1 MKDTKLDHIVMG
13 FKSPDSVLTDGINDQ
28 LENEDDLQDV
38 STHHVMDPDSD
49 NENSANNEGN
59 LDQNIRLINAYFK
72 EVGIESLLTHEQ
84 EIELSANLKKCEV
97 RANNILNVIEK
108 GLGRSFGDD
117 NVKALDELRKAFNDE
132 SASYSRKGLSI
143 KRLTR
148 LIKLFE
154 SYSGKAI
161 EYRNRF
167 IKANLRL
174 VASIAK
180 KYLGRGVPFL
190 DLLQEGNLG
199 LIRAVEK
206 FDYTKGFK
214 FSTYASWW
222 INQSIMRSSFSQ
234 TRAVRVPAYV
244 LEKSNKVRKIRNNL
258 EDEMG
263 RRPLHK
269 EIAKTAKM
277 TEESINWVLGKNDKV
292 VSLDAT
298 VMGDKMT
305 FLDVVADPNSIPAD
319 TLITAASVPQS
330 LGKALLMLSFRE
342 QEILKM
348 RFGLGYENAS
358 TLDEVGKRFSLTRER
373 IRQIEKGALEK
384 IKNSN
389 TGTILKS
396 LIEEYQ

>member
-132 SASYSRKGLSI
+132 SASYSRKGLSK

-234 TRAVRVPAYV
+234 TRTVRVPAYV

-348 RFGLGYENAS
+348 RFGLGHENAS

>member
-132 SASYSRKGLSI
+132 SASYSRKGLSK

-234 TRAVRVPAYV
+234 TRTVRVPAYV

>member
-132 SASYSRKGLSI
+132 SASYSRKGLSK

-174 VASIAK
+174 VASMAK

-234 TRAVRVPAYV
+234 TRTVRVPAYV

-277 TEESINWVLGKNDKV
+277 TEEGINWVLGKNDKV

-348 RFGLGYENAS
+348 RFGLGHENAS